1 MSFLDKKTRIQNL
14 VKNLHGFRRL
24 TISVESSIL
33 DVGMSS
39 ENGSAD
45 YQFSQKA
52 KQLNY
57 SLIKLLL
64 APS

>member
-1 MSFLDKKTRIQNL
+1 MELFAKIVRS
-14 VKNLHGFRRL
+14 FRRL

-33 DVGMSS
+33 GVGLSS
-39 ENGSAD
+39 EYASAD

-57 SLIKLLL
+57 ALIKLLL